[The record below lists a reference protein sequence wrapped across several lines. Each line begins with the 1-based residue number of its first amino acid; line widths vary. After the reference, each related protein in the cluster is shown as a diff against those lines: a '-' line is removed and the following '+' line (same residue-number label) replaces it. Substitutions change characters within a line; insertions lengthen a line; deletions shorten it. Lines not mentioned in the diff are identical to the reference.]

1 MSTQTRGKMP
11 EPEVVREEVR
21 ALLGEADSLMLAT
34 LSADGLPDAGHAPCV
49 QDPDGHLHVFVSR
62 LAEHGRNLAE
72 RADCS
77 VLVVAR
83 EDGNPFARRRLS
95 YRCVAEAVPRQTAEA
110 DVVLA
115 RFRERFGKLVDVL
128 AELEDFTLYRL
139 RVRSGRYVRGFGDA
153 WLLDDV
159 LAHGLRPNRPA

>member
-1 MSTQTRGKMP
+1 MTMTRARM
-11 EPEVVREEVR
+11 REEVR
-21 ALLGEADSLMLAT
+21 ALLAAADSLALAT
-34 LSADGLPDAGHAPCV
+34 LSGDGLPDAGHAPFV

-62 LAEHGRNLAE
+62 LAEHGRNLAVRPE
-72 RADCS
+72 CG
-77 VLVVAR
+77 VLIVAS
-83 EDGNPFARRRLS
+83 EEGNPFARRRLS
-95 YRCVAEAVPRQTAEA
+95 YRCAAEPVPRRTAEA

-115 RFRERFGKLVDVL
+115 LFRERFGKLVDVL

-153 WLLDDV
+153 WLLEDV